1 MAQLAKSRSVAS
13 YKRPERNESVLNPDF
28 LFRLEIMGPEAS
40 QKLLSD
46 ARKIHSFDVC
56 SVVQKIED
64 FSQDLQVKRVTICK
78 QYEQLE
84 AQKDDLL
91 VDGKAKLSKLLLE
104 KERYM
109 DDKRNLE
116 FELILLDERNLR
128 AVKREEDRLED
139 MRHKIEVAKLQQDK
153 IKK

>member
-64 FSQDLQVKRVTICK
+64 FS
-78 QYEQLE
+78 
-84 AQKDDLL
+84 
-91 VDGKAKLSKLLLE
+91 
-104 KERYM
+104 
-109 DDKRNLE
+109 
-116 FELILLDERNLR
+116 
-128 AVKREEDRLED
+128 
-139 MRHKIEVAKLQQDK
+139 
-153 IKK
+153 